1 MSCLFVESAPR
12 PPVPGE
18 EGKHVVEEEKL
29 AIAQDCKKFELE
41 VLSWR
46 RSSEAEGRASPTSCA
61 GWTDSLRSL
70 LDNGDGTSI
79 FQAFLERNGRGS
91 LLDFW
96 FACSGYRKLDPTGG
110 RRPRAAR
117 AIYKHFVALGV
128 VASELRPGTR
138 TMVRERLTGQP
149 GDGRLFDDAQGEI
162 QAVLA
167 SHDFPT
173 FLKSELFS
181 SYVDHTSNGGPNL
194 HNKTDFLQTCLKN
207 GLDPEKVKTST
218 EREPSLEE
226 DQQASHLEGG
236 CLKKCSLWQK
246 RFRNSTS
253 QDAKEKLPRW
263 SAGLSKMARSLSQR
277 QARDAVSH
285 PEQFAA
291 ELSVK
296 LLQVQQERRAHEA
309 LDERLQRV
317 RAEENG
323 ENEAEW
329 HHASGTTLSIAPGS
343 LPLIP
348 PDDPERILDEHVSR
362 VLRTPGTPSPPAG
375 AVQQLQTSSG
385 CLVQHTSLSSLP
397 GCTLHGTGNGG
408 GSLDIAQRTLE
419 GQYEDWC
426 HYVARSW
433 AHSSNNGMT
442 SSPLGCL
449 GSRSHEL
456 SPKVLKVS
464 CPVGVSW
471 RSPESCA
478 WHSSSRGPSAS
489 RIWQWMLLGDCET
502 LGHSSDF
509 PRKVATGHQTQRCD
523 VFGEVGGVQ
532 QPSHPF
538 IQDPG
543 MPPPTA
549 PNPLT
554 QLEEVRRRL
563 LEIKEP
569 EEGPTTR
576 CSPALLKHVPG
587 FMESFFNSTYSSIH
601 QKIHSAQAEYYFKKK
616 SAEFDCGVVFE
627 EVREDSAFLP
637 MYEDKIICKVERQ
650 DTKD

>member
-1 MSCLFVESAPR
+1 MLGGEDMSSLFVESAPR

-18 EGKHVVEEEKL
+18 EGKNVAEDEKL

-41 VLSWR
+41 VFSWR
-46 RSSEAEGRASPTSCA
+46 RSSEAEGSASPARCG
-61 GWTDSLRSL
+61 GWTNSLRSL
-70 LDNGDGTSI
+70 LDNGEGTSI

-128 VASELRPGTR
+128 VASELQPGTR
-138 TMVRERLTGQP
+138 MMVRERLTGQP
-149 GDGRLFDDAQGEI
+149 DDAGLFDNAQGEI

-167 SHDFPT
+167 SHDYPA

-181 SYVDHTSNGGPNL
+181 SYVHSSNDGPNL
-194 HNKTDFLQTCLKN
+194 HNKTGFLTTCLKN
-207 GLDPEKVKTST
+207 AG
-218 EREPSLEE
+218 PSLKEE
-226 DQQASHLEGG
+226 QQASHLEGG

-246 RFRNSTS
+246 PVGFLTT
-253 QDAKEKLPRW
+253 QECCCQL
-263 SAGLSKMARSLSQR
+263 
-277 QARDAVSH
+277 
-285 PEQFAA
+285 
-291 ELSVK
+291 VK
-296 LLQVQQERRAHEA
+296 LTGCAVTWVTLMHLKLSGLIIMLKRSKNSKFIFNDFAFK
-309 LDERLQRV
+309 
-317 RAEENG
+317 EENG

-343 LPLIP
+343 LPSIP

-375 AVQQLQTSSG
+375 TVHRLQTSSG
-385 CLVQHTSLSSLP
+385 CLVQHTTSSSFQ
-397 GCTLHGTGNGG
+397 GCTPHGSTNGG
-408 GSLDIAQRTLE
+408 GSLDIAHRTLE
-419 GQYEDWC
+419 GQCEDWS

-433 AHSSNNGMT
+433 AHASSVGVT
-442 SSPLGCL
+442 SPPLGCL
-449 GSRSHEL
+449 GS
-456 SPKVLKVS
+456 
-464 CPVGVSW
+464 
-471 RSPESCA
+471 
-478 WHSSSRGPSAS
+478 SSQGPSTS
-489 RIWQWMLLGDCET
+489 RIWQWMLVGDCDT
-502 LGHSSDF
+502 LRHCKDF
-509 PRKVATGHQTQRCD
+509 PRKAVPGHQTPRCD
-523 VFGEVGGVQ
+523 VFGEVGDAW

-538 IQDPG
+538 VQDPG

-576 CSPALLKHVPG
+576 CVANRVQNVERKHDKDIALTVVAYYFCGQPIPYRTCVHGRLI
-587 FMESFFNSTYSSIH
+587 TLH
-601 QKIHSAQAEYYFKKK
+601 QFKEILAKKGDYRYYFKKK
-616 SAEFDCGVVFE
+616 SAEFDCGVVFQ

-637 MYEDKIICKVERQ
+637 MYEDKIICKVELQ
-650 DTKD
+650 HAKD